1 MPGNKISGKN
11 HPKTKNPEKTMTL
24 SEHLKELRNRIFVCL
39 LVLAAGTLAGIR
51 LAPAL
56 VRFLLD
62 MGERYSYHFVY
73 LSPQELLMQ
82 YFSVA
87 FLMAFCVTLPVILYE
102 LWAFISPGLRKNE
115 NLFFILAMV
124 FGLICFCGG
133 VYFAFRVMLPFMLSF
148 LISLSSGSGV
158 EAAVSVQ
165 NYISFLM
172 TIFVI
177 FGAVFEL
184 PVLSVILTQ
193 MRLLKVE
200 WMKKGRKLIIVVI
213 FFIAAVI
220 TPPDVVSQVM
230 VAVPMMILY
239 EISIILCGVFMKFR
253 KP

>member
-1 MPGNKISGKN
+1 MS
-11 HPKTKNPEKTMTL
+11 L
-24 SEHLKELRNRIFVCL
+24 SEHLKELRNRIFICL
-39 LVLAAGTLAGIR
+39 LVLAAAILAGIR
-51 LAPAL
+51 MAPAL
-56 VRFLLD
+56 VRFLLEI
-62 MGERYSYHFVY
+62 GERYSYHFVY
-73 LSPQELLMQ
+73 LAPQELLMQ

-87 FLMAFCVTLPVILYE
+87 FLMALCVTLPVILYE

-124 FGLICFCGG
+124 FGLICFCAG
-133 VYFAFRVMLPFMLSF
+133 VYFAYRVMLPFMLYF
-148 LISLSSGSGV
+148 LISLNGGTGV

-165 NYISFLM
+165 NYIGFLM

-177 FGAVFEL
+177 FGLVFEL

-213 FFIAAVI
+213 FFVAAVI

-239 EISIILCGVFMKFR
+239 EVSIILCSAFMKIR
-253 KP
+253 RR

>member
-1 MPGNKISGKN
+1 MS
-11 HPKTKNPEKTMTL
+11 L

-39 LVLAAGTLAGIR
+39 LVLVAAILAGIR
-51 LAPAL
+51 MAPAL
-56 VRFLLD
+56 VRFLLEI
-62 MGERYSYHFVY
+62 GERYSYHFVY
-73 LSPQELLMQ
+73 LAPQELLMQ

-124 FGLICFCGG
+124 FGLICFCAG
-133 VYFAFRVMLPFMLSF
+133 VYFAYRVMLPFMLYF
-148 LISLSSGSGV
+148 LISLNGGTGV

-177 FGAVFEL
+177 FGLVFEL

-213 FFIAAVI
+213 FFVAAVI

-239 EISIILCGVFMKFR
+239 EVSIILCSAFMKIR
-253 KP
+253 RR